1 MSESTYS
8 TKLQQTI
15 EALHTKPGFITLELR
30 QQVTD
35 YAVQLTQASTTSPD
49 IPAEWEPY
57 LKKVTLYA
65 YKTMDEDVD
74 QLKEVGH
81 SEDEIFE
88 LTLCAALG
96 AGLARL
102 ERGMVALKGDTPCD

>member
-1 MSESTYS
+1 MSEPIYS

-15 EALHTKPGFITLELR
+15 EALHTKPGFTTPELR

-35 YAVQLTQASTTSPD
+35 YAVQLSQEATSPPA
-49 IPAEWEPY
+49 IPTEWETY

-65 YKTMDEDVD
+65 YKTIDEDVD

-102 ERGMVALKGDTPCD
+102 ERGMAALKGETPCA

>member
-1 MSESTYS
+1 MNKVLYP
-8 TKLQQTI
+8 KKVQQTV
-15 EALHTKPGFITLELR
+15 EGLHTKPASTTPELR

-35 YAVQLTQASTTSPD
+35 YAFGLSVAQPGGGVSSPTVSQA
-49 IPAEWEPY
+49 WEAY
-57 LKKVTLYA
+57 LKKVTLHA

-74 QLKEVGH
+74 RLKAAGH

-88 LTLCAALG
+88 LTLSAALG

-102 ERGMVALKGDTPCD
+102 DYGLTALKGE

>member
-1 MSESTYS
+1 M
-8 TKLQQTI
+8 TKTLYPAKVQQTI
-15 EALHTKPGFITLELR
+15 DALHTKTAVTSLELR
-30 QQVTD
+30 HHVTD
-35 YAVQLTQASTTSPD
+35 YAAQLSMASNTTPD
-49 IPAEWEPY
+49 IPSEWEPY

-74 QLKEVGH
+74 RLKGTGH

-102 ERGMVALKGDTPCD
+102 ECGMDALKGE